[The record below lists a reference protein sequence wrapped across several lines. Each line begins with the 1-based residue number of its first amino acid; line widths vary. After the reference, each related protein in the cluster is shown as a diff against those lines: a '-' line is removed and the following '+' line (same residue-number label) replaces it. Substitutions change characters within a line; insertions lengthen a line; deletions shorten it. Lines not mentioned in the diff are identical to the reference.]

1 METRRD
7 AVAQASGMKIGRVF
21 GIPIYLHP
29 TWFIIFLLVSYLLVD
44 QFTGLPN
51 HPGSAMDWVV
61 AIVASLLFFVS
72 VILHELGH
80 SVIALRYKIPV
91 VSITLYAFG
100 GLARIAKEPEKPL
113 QEFNIAIAG
122 PVVSFLLAGIF
133 LGLSILLAPYPLISK
148 AAAWLGGIN
157 GLLGLFN
164 LAPGFP
170 LDGGRILRAA
180 VWAITGS
187 YVRATRIASQGGKI
201 IAYAL
206 ILYGARE
213 ALFESNIQGG
223 IWIAF
228 IGWFLLTAAQE
239 SYAQVAV
246 REALSGLRAADI
258 MSLDLPTVP
267 RDISLEEYGH
277 LVLRTGRRCHL
288 VGSDGKLSGMMT
300 THALNQI
307 PRNEWHNT
315 SIQAA
320 MLPLDKVRW
329 AAPEEPV
336 VAVLDRMQSEDINQ
350 MPVLQ
355 SDPDPHVVGIVSRD
369 SILRVIQ
376 ARTEIGKMPAQ

>member
-1 METRRD
+1 
-7 AVAQASGMKIGRVF
+7 VAQGSGLKIGRVF

-29 TWFIIFLLVSYLLVD
+29 TWFIIFLLITYLLID
-44 QFTGLPN
+44 QFTGIPN
-51 HPGSAMDWVV
+51 HAATALEWGVT
-61 AIVASLLFFVS
+61 IVASLLFFSS

-80 SVIALRYKIPV
+80 SIVALRYKIPV

-100 GLARIAKEPEKPL
+100 GLARIAKEPEKPV

-122 PVVSFLLAGIF
+122 PVVSFLLAGAF
-133 LGLSILLAPYPLISK
+133 FGLSVLLAPYDLFSK
-148 AAAWLGGIN
+148 AAGWLAEIN
-157 GLLGLFN
+157 GFLGLFN
-164 LAPGFP
+164 LLPGFP

-187 YVRATRIASQGGKI
+187 YVRATRIASQGGKL
-201 IAYAL
+201 IAYAM
-206 ILYGARE
+206 IFWGAYNALY
-213 ALFESNIQGG
+213 LHNIQGG

-228 IGWFLLTAAQE
+228 IGWFLLTAAQD

-246 REALSGLRAADI
+246 REALAGLRAADI

-288 VGSDGKLSGMMT
+288 VSNSGHLSGMMT
-300 THALNQI
+300 THALNKI
-307 PRNEWHNT
+307 PREEWHHT

-336 VAVLDRMQSEDINQ
+336 LAVLDRMQSEDINQ

-355 SDPDPHVVGIVSRD
+355 TDPDPHVVGIVSRD

-376 ARTEIGKMPAQ
+376 ARSEIGVLPSQ

>member
-1 METRRD
+1 MARG
-7 AVAQASGMKIGRVF
+7 SGLKIGRVF
-21 GIPIYLHP
+21 GIPIFLHP
-29 TWFIIFLLVSYLLVD
+29 TWFIFFILIAYLLAG
-44 QFTGLPN
+44 QFAGPAAQTISVGN
-51 HPGSAMDWVV
+51 WIA
-61 AIVASLLFFVS
+61 AIVASLLLFAS

-80 SVIALRYKIPV
+80 SVIAIRYKIPV
-91 VSITLYAFG
+91 VSITLYFFG
-100 GLARIAKEPEKPL
+100 GLARIAKEPEKPS

-122 PVVSFLLAGIF
+122 PIVSLALAGAF
-133 LGLSILLAPYPLISK
+133 WGLSLALARNQLISS
-148 AAAWLGGIN
+148 AAIWLARIN
-157 GLLGLFN
+157 GLMALFN

-180 VWAITGS
+180 AWAITGS
-187 YVRATRIASQGGKI
+187 YARATRIASQGGKL
-201 IAYAL
+201 IAYAM
-206 ILYGARE
+206 IIYGAYQ
-213 ALFESNIQGG
+213 ALFASNIQGG

-239 SYAQVAV
+239 SYAQVAI
-246 REALSGLRAADI
+246 REALEGLRAADI

-288 VGSDGKLSGMMT
+288 VSSNGQLSGLMT
-300 THALNQI
+300 THALNTVD
-307 PRNEWHNT
+307 RNEWHNT
-315 SIQAA
+315 SVQAA

-336 VAVLDRMQSEDINQ
+336 LAVLDRMQNEDVNQ

-376 ARTEIGKMPAQ
+376 ARTEIGTISPQ

>member
-1 METRRD
+1 MS
-7 AVAQASGMKIGRVF
+7 QGSGLKIGKVF

-29 TWFIIFLLVSYLLVD
+29 TWFIIFLLITYLLID
-44 QFTGLPN
+44 QFTGLPD
-51 HPGSAMDWVV
+51 HPASALEWGV
-61 AIVASLLFFVS
+61 AIVASLLFFAS

-80 SVIALRYKIPV
+80 SVVALRYKIPV

-122 PVVSFLLAGIF
+122 PIVSFVLAGVF
-133 LGLSILLAPYPLISK
+133 FGLSVLLGPYQMIAK
-148 AAAWLGGIN
+148 AAAWLAGIN

-187 YVRATRIASQGGKI
+187 YSRATRIASQGGKI
-201 IAYAL
+201 IAYAM
-206 ILYGARE
+206 IFWGAYNALY
-213 ALFESNIQGG
+213 LKNYTGG

-239 SYAQVAV
+239 SYAQLAV
-246 REALSGLRAADI
+246 REALAGLRAADI

-288 VGSDGKLSGMMT
+288 VASDGKLSGLMT
-300 THALNQI
+300 THALNHI
-307 PRNEWHNT
+307 PREEWHIT

-336 VAVLDRMQSEDINQ
+336 LAVLDRMQSEDINQ

-355 SDPDPHVVGIVSRD
+355 QEPDPHVVGIVSRD

-376 ARTEIGKMPAQ
+376 TRTEIGKMPAQ

>member
-1 METRRD
+1 MAR
-7 AVAQASGMKIGRVF
+7 ASGLKIGRVF

-29 TWFIIFLLVSYLLVD
+29 TWFIFFILIAYLLAG
-44 QFTGLPN
+44 QFAGSPPHT
-51 HPGSAMDWVV
+51 PGPKEWAA
-61 AIVASLLFFVS
+61 AIVVSLLLFAS

-80 SVIALRYKIPV
+80 SVISLRYKIPV
-91 VSITLYAFG
+91 VSITLYFFG
-100 GLARIAKEPEKPL
+100 GLARIAKEPEKPI

-122 PVVSFLLAGIF
+122 PVVSFALAGVF
-133 LGLSILLAPYPLISK
+133 YGLSFAFAKNQLIS
-148 AAAWLGGIN
+148 AATGYLAEIN
-157 GLLGLFN
+157 GIMGLFN

-180 VWAITGS
+180 AWAITGS
-187 YVRATRIASQGGKI
+187 YARATRIASQGGKL
-201 IAYAL
+201 IAYAM
-206 ILYGARE
+206 IIYGAYQ
-213 ALFESNIQGG
+213 ALFASNIQGG

-239 SYAQVAV
+239 SYAQVAI
-246 REALSGLRAADI
+246 REALEGLRAADI

-288 VGSDGKLSGMMT
+288 VASNGQLSGLMT
-300 THALNQI
+300 THALNTI
-307 PRNEWHNT
+307 AREEWHNT
-315 SIQAA
+315 SVQAA
-320 MLPLDKVRW
+320 MLPLEKVRW

-336 VAVLDRMQSEDINQ
+336 LAVLDRMQSEDVNQ

-376 ARTEIGKMPAQ
+376 ARTEIGHMTPQ

>member
-1 METRRD
+1 MVRGT
-7 AVAQASGMKIGRVF
+7 GLKIGRVF

-29 TWFIIFLLVSYLLVD
+29 SWFIIFLLVVPALARL
-44 QFTGLPN
+44 FGTKN
-51 HPGSAMDWVV
+51 PGWPSTESWAT
-61 AIVASLLFFVS
+61 AIAASLLFFAS

-80 SVIALRYKIPV
+80 SVVALRYKIPV
-91 VSITLYAFG
+91 VSITLFVFG
-100 GLARIAKEPEKPL
+100 GLARIGREPDKPK

-122 PVVSFLLAGIF
+122 PLVSVALAGIF
-133 LGLSILLAPYPLISK
+133 YSLTRIFPKIDLVGTIGGWLASVNLFM
-148 AAAWLGGIN
+148 
-157 GLLGLFN
+157 GLLN

-180 VWAITGS
+180 AWAVTGS
-187 YVRATRIASQGGKI
+187 FSRATRIASTSGKV

-206 ILYGARE
+206 ILGGGFY
-213 ALFESNIQGG
+213 ALRVDLVNG
-223 IWIAF
+223 IWFAF

-239 SYAQVAV
+239 SYAQVAI
-246 REALSGLRAADI
+246 REALAGLHAADI

-288 VGSDGKLSGMMT
+288 VASDGKLSGLMT
-300 THALNQI
+300 THALNNI
-307 PRNEWHNT
+307 HREEWQNT
-315 SIQAA
+315 SVQAA

-336 VAVLDRMQSEDINQ
+336 LSVLDRMQSEDINQ

-376 ARTEIGKMPAQ
+376 ARTEIGSMSPQ

>member
-1 METRRD
+1 MT
-7 AVAQASGMKIGRVF
+7 QGSGLKIGKVF

-29 TWFIIFLLVSYLLVD
+29 TWFIIFLLITYLLID
-44 QFTGLPN
+44 QFAGLPN
-51 HPGSAMDWVV
+51 HPASALEWSV
-61 AIVASLLFFVS
+61 AIVASLLFFTS

-80 SVIALRYKIPV
+80 SAIALRYKIPV

-100 GLARIAKEPEKPL
+100 GLARIAREPEKPL

-122 PVVSFLLAGIF
+122 PVVSFLLAGVF
-133 LGLSILLAPYPLISK
+133 FGLSLLLAPYRLVAT
-148 AAAWLGGIN
+148 AAEWLAMIN
-157 GLLGLFN
+157 GFLGLFN

-170 LDGGRILRAA
+170 LDGGRILRAS

-187 YVRATRIASQGGKI
+187 FSRATRIASQGGKL
-201 IAYAL
+201 IAYAM
-206 ILYGARE
+206 IFWGAYNALY
-213 ALFESNIQGG
+213 LHNIQGG

-246 REALSGLRAADI
+246 REALGGLRAADI

-288 VGSDGKLSGMMT
+288 VSSNGHLSGLMT
-300 THALNQI
+300 THALNRI
-307 PRNEWHNT
+307 PREEWHNT

-320 MLPLDKVRW
+320 MLSLDKVRW

-336 VAVLDRMQSEDINQ
+336 LALLDRMQSEDINQ

>member
-1 METRRD
+1 MARG
-7 AVAQASGMKIGRVF
+7 SGFKIGRVF

-29 TWFIIFLLVSYLLVD
+29 TWFIIFVLISYLLVD
-44 QFTGLPN
+44 QLAGVPN
-51 HPGSAMDWVV
+51 HPASGMEWGV
-61 AIVASLLFFVS
+61 AIIASLLFFAS

-122 PVVSFLLAGIF
+122 PLVSFGLAGAF
-133 LGLSILLAPYPLISK
+133 FGLSLLFAPYRLVST
-148 AAAWLGGIN
+148 AAAWLATIN
-157 GLLGLFN
+157 GFLGLFN

-180 VWAITGS
+180 VWAVTGS
-187 YVRATRIASQGGKI
+187 YVRATRIASQAGRV
-201 IAYAL
+201 IAYAM
-206 ILYGARE
+206 ILWGVIT
-213 ALFESNIQGG
+213 ALYFHNYTGG

-239 SYAQVAV
+239 SYAQVAI
-246 REALSGLRAADI
+246 REALAGLRAADV

-288 VGSDGKLSGMMT
+288 VSSNGQLSGLMT
-300 THALNQI
+300 THALNAF
-307 PRNEWHNT
+307 PRDEWHNT
-315 SIQAA
+315 SVQAA

-336 VAVLDRMQSEDINQ
+336 LAVLDRMQSEDVNQ

-376 ARTEIGKMPAQ
+376 ARTEIGNMPTQ